1 MKALHFGAGNIGR
14 GFIGEVLAENGFE
27 ITFVDVNEKVIT
39 ALNEKHEYLIQLA
52 EPTKKQIK
60 VTGVAGINN
69 AKEPAKVAQ
78 AFAKADIVT
87 TAIGPKILPL
97 IAPLIAAGIK
107 LRRKTDNYQKIDV
120 IACENMIGG
129 SQFLKNEV
137 YKHLDAATKVFADEY
152 IGFPN
157 AAVDRIVPQQ
167 SHADPLFVV
176 VEPFK
181 EWVIDESQLKDSALK
196 LKDVHYAKQLEP
208 YIERKLFSVNTGH
221 ATVAYTG
228 QVYGYDT
235 IGEAIKDK
243 RVLDQVK
250 AVLAETRELLLAKWG
265 FERAE
270 LEAYQ
275 QKIIERFENP
285 ELSDE
290 ITRVG
295 RTPIRKLGYD
305 ERFSQPIRE
314 AKLHGLSYQALLKTA
329 SDIYRFNDPA
339 DPESQQLKEM
349 LTTLP
354 LIEVIYQTT
363 GLDKQKDATLLAELK
378 AQCER

>member
-14 GFIGEVLAENGFE
+14 GFIGEVLAKNGFE

-129 SQFLKNEV
+129 SQFLKTEV

-181 EWVIDESQLKDSALK
+181 EWVIDESQLKDPALK

-208 YIERKLFSVNTGH
+208 YIERKL
-221 ATVAYTG
+221 Y
-228 QVYGYDT
+228 
-235 IGEAIKDK
+235 
-243 RVLDQVK
+243 
-250 AVLAETRELLLAKWG
+250 
-265 FERAE
+265 
-270 LEAYQ
+270 
-275 QKIIERFENP
+275 
-285 ELSDE
+285 
-290 ITRVG
+290 
-295 RTPIRKLGYD
+295 
-305 ERFSQPIRE
+305 
-314 AKLHGLSYQALLKTA
+314 
-329 SDIYRFNDPA
+329 
-339 DPESQQLKEM
+339 
-349 LTTLP
+349 
-354 LIEVIYQTT
+354 
-363 GLDKQKDATLLAELK
+363 
-378 AQCER
+378 